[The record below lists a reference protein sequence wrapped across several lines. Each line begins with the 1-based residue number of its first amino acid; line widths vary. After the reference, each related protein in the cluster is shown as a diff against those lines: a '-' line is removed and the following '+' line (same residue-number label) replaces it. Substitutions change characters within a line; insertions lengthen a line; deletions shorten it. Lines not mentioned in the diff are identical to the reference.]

1 MGRNGKI
8 KRNKR
13 KVRRSINI
21 QLYLEQAGLD
31 YIDGKDE
38 YEKGGFSQ
46 LVAEALKE
54 KLGMNGQLPT
64 TKVVGLRKTES
75 QQQALVD

>member
-1 MGRNGKI
+1 MQKGKI

-21 QLYLEQAGLD
+21 PLWLEQAGLD

-46 LVAEALKE
+46 LIAEALKE
-54 KLGMNGQLPT
+54 KLGIDD
-64 TKVVGLRKTES
+64 E
-75 QQQALVD
+75 